1 MENILK
7 NIAILR
13 GVRHV
18 CIYQEGK
25 DPVSNFPDEFNESM
39 ASSYDLIDQ
48 IFSAL
53 RAIDKS
59 HNEIYFS
66 LKDKFL
72 VAYLLDETCIALLLT
87 DKKINFPLL
96 NMGIK
101 SASMK
106 IKQMIKK
113 EQQQRLIPTPPTP
126 SIPLAPSAPQEN
138 SIKKQPINENL
149 RIILEKLSN
158 ILKQYLGPA
167 AIFIFEDDVA
177 KWEKNHI
184 KNYENLPHLVE
195 IIKKELSPNNE
206 QQEFEQQALAIIDV
220 TTEVKQ

>member
-13 GVRHV
+13 GVRHA

-25 DPVSNFPDEFNESM
+25 GPVSNFPDEFNASM
-39 ASSYDLIDQ
+39 ASSYNLIDQ

-53 RAIDKS
+53 KAIDKS

-66 LKDKFL
+66 MGNKFL

-106 IKQMIKK
+106 VKQIIKK
-113 EQQQRLIPTPPTP
+113 EAQQTQIPTP
-126 SIPLAPSAPQEN
+126 LVASATQEYATKN
-138 SIKKQPINENL
+138 QPVDGRLQIV
-149 RIILEKLSN
+149 LEKLSN

-167 AIFIFEDDVA
+167 AIFIFEDDIA
-177 KWEKNHI
+177 KWGKTYI
-184 KNYENLPHLVE
+184 QNYENLPHLIE
-195 IIKKELSPNNE
+195 IIKKELAPTSE

-220 TTEVKQ
+220 TTEEKR

>member
-66 LKDKFL
+66 MKDKFL

-96 NMGIK
+96 NMGIR
-101 SASMK
+101 SASMRV
-106 IKQMIKK
+106 KQIIKK
-113 EQQQRLIPTPPTP
+113 EQQQPVIPIPP
-126 SIPLAPSAPQEN
+126 PQPKPYFLPKETEK
-138 SIKKQPINENL
+138 SPPVEANL
-149 RIILEKLSN
+149 QAILDKLSN

-167 AIFIFEDDVA
+167 AIFIFEDDVE
-177 KWEKNHI
+177 KWKKTYRQNH
-184 KNYENLPHLVE
+184 ENLPHLVE

-206 QQEFEQQALAIIDV
+206 QPEFEQQALTVIKV
-220 TTEVKQ
+220 TTEEKQ

>member
-13 GVRHV
+13 GVRHA

-25 DPVSNFPDEFNESM
+25 DPVSNFPDELNESM

-53 RAIDKS
+53 KAIDKS

-66 LKDKFL
+66 MGDKFL

-106 IKQMIKK
+106 VKRVIEK
-113 EQQQRLIPTPPTP
+113 EAQQKAIPVPSPLPTMQQEVRQEP
-126 SIPLAPSAPQEN
+126 SIDADLQA
-138 SIKKQPINENL
+138 
-149 RIILEKLSN
+149 ILDELSN

-177 KWEKNHI
+177 KWRKTYIQNR
-184 KNYENLPHLVE
+184 ENLPHLIE
-195 IIKKELSPNNE
+195 IIKKELAPNNE
-206 QQEFEQQALAIIDV
+206 QQEFEQLALAVLKV
-220 TTEVKQ
+220 TTEEKP

>member
-7 NIAILR
+7 NIANLR
-13 GVRHV
+13 GVRHA

-25 DPVSNFPDEFNESM
+25 DPVSNFPDEFNASM
-39 ASSYDLIDQ
+39 TSSYDLIDQ

-66 LKDKFL
+66 MGNKFL

-106 IKQMIKK
+106 LKQIIKK
-113 EQQQRLIPTPPTP
+113 EAQQTQIPTPLIAT
-126 SIPLAPSAPQEN
+126 AFATQEYA
-138 SIKKQPINENL
+138 IKKQPIDERL
-149 RIILEKLSN
+149 QTVLEKLSN

-177 KWEKNHI
+177 KWGKTYI
-184 KNYENLPHLVE
+184 QNYENLPHLVE
-195 IIKKELSPNNE
+195 IIKKELPPNKE
-206 QQEFEQQALAIIDV
+206 QQEFEQQALATIDV
-220 TTEVKQ
+220 TTEEKR

>member
-13 GVRHV
+13 GVHHV

-25 DPVSNFPDEFNESM
+25 EPVSNFPVDAHEAM
-39 ASSYDLIDQ
+39 ALSHDLIDQ

-53 RAIDKS
+53 KAIDKS

-66 LKDKFL
+66 IGDKFL
-72 VAYLLDETCIALLLT
+72 VGYLLGETCIVLLLT

-101 SASMK
+101 SAAMK
-106 IKQMIKK
+106 VKRIIK
-113 EQQQRLIPTPPTP
+113 EQEKQKIVPQMLAPTPIARRDSVQ
-126 SIPLAPSAPQEN
+126 SIAPDSELQEV
-138 SIKKQPINENL
+138 L
-149 RIILEKLSN
+149 DKLLN

-167 AIFIFEDDVA
+167 AIFIFEDEVA
-177 KWEKNHI
+177 KWNKTYVQNR
-184 KNYENLPHLVE
+184 ENLPHLVD
-195 IIKKELSPNNE
+195 IIKKGLDPNKE
-206 QQEFEQQALAIIDV
+206 QADFLKQAQVVIGDKI
-220 TTEVKQ
+220 